1 MTNIILA
8 ADIGGTTCKLGI
20 FDTQLEQLHKWSIH
34 TDTSDHTGELL
45 LKTFM
50 ILLFKKYKSL
60 ISILKMF
67 RGVGIGVPGPVNFET
82 GVVNGA
88 VNLHWPGNVNVR
100 EVFKNM

>member
-20 FDTQLEQLHKWSIH
+20 FDIQPEQLHKWSIH

-67 RGVGIGVPGPVNFET
+67 RCRNWCT
-82 GVVNGA
+82 
-88 VNLHWPGNVNVR
+88 WTC
-100 EVFKNM
+100 